1 MEDRSDG
8 DLELWGLSGLG
19 VAEQRKGESRTTTRT
34 RTIGKGCLFDRA
46 RYRSSAVTGENRWRN
61 EHEHENQNDGRE
73 GRLFDHARYRILVLA
88 GERRRKIE
96 DEYENDGGEGHLFKS
111 SIVLV
116 HEHDFWERKDRM
128 TNTANGLIVGGM
140 QSGAGKTAVTCMILA
155 ALYERGLPIQ
165 PFKAGP
171 DFIDPGYHGR
181 FADGPS
187 RILDFWLMND
197 AGIVQ
202 ETITH
207 GAGRISIVEGVM
219 GLFDG
224 SEVTS
229 DEGSTVAMARLL
241 RWPVIL
247 VIPSAKAGRSLAAAL
262 RGFMA
267 EAGSGLIAG
276 VILNGVSGRSHA
288 EYLREAI
295 APLKLPVLGA
305 IPICPE
311 LSWPERHLGLQANQE
326 RDLPHRKEL
335 AQLGETYL
343 DLSGILALVEPAKG
357 GPPAQEPPEKGIRI
371 GLARDQA
378 FHFYYEA
385 NLDYLRRQGFQLVEF
400 SPMHESKLPSDLE
413 GLIIGGGFPELFTDE
428 LAQNEALRSGVRSVI
443 GDGLPCYAEC
453 GGMMWLSEEIVS
465 QSGRRFPMVG
475 AIPGAVEMTPGLQH
489 FGYCEC
495 SELERAPSEMIRGH
509 EFHHSR
515 WTAESQLA
523 NLWMV
528 RRKRIDA
535 TRREGFQK
543 RHLHASYVHL
553 YFSSTQTVFPSL
565 MKKDNRMAAL

>member
-1 MEDRSDG
+1 M
-8 DLELWGLSGLG
+8 
-19 VAEQRKGESRTTTRT
+19 
-34 RTIGKGCLFDRA
+34 I
-46 RYRSSAVTGENRWRN
+46 
-61 EHEHENQNDGRE
+61 
-73 GRLFDHARYRILVLA
+73 
-88 GERRRKIE
+88 
-96 DEYENDGGEGHLFKS
+96 
-111 SIVLV
+111 
-116 HEHDFWERKDRM
+116 
-128 TNTANGLIVGGM
+128 NTAHGLIVGGM

-155 ALYERGLPIQ
+155 ALYERGLPVQ

-181 FADGPS
+181 FAGRPS
-187 RILDFWLMND
+187 RNLDFWLMND
-197 AGIVQ
+197 AAIVQ
-202 ETITH
+202 ETMTH

-229 DEGSTVAMARLL
+229 DQGSTMAMGRLL

-267 EAGSGLIAG
+267 EAGPGLIAG

-305 IPICPE
+305 IPICSE

-326 RDLPHRKEL
+326 RDFPHRREL
-335 AQLGETYL
+335 ARLGGAYL
-343 DLSGILALVEPAKG
+343 DLSGILALVEPAEKAEFRIQESGFRIGPEPG
-357 GPPAQEPPEKGIRI
+357 GLGTSPRHHEEGSGGLPAQESSEKGIRI

-400 SPMHESKLPSDLE
+400 SPMHESKLPSGLE

-428 LAQNEALRSGVRSVI
+428 LAQNEALRSGVRSLI
-443 GDGLPCYAEC
+443 RDGLPCYAEC
-453 GGMMWLSEEIVS
+453 GGMMWLTEEIVS
-465 QSGRRFPMVG
+465 RSGRRFPMVG
-475 AIPGAVEMTPGLQH
+475 AIPGAVEMTSGLQH

-528 RRKRIDA
+528 RRKRIGA

-543 RHLHASYVHL
+543 HHLHASYVHL
-553 YFSSTQTVFPSL
+553 FFSGTQTVFPSL

>member
-1 MEDRSDG
+1 
-8 DLELWGLSGLG
+8 
-19 VAEQRKGESRTTTRT
+19 
-34 RTIGKGCLFDRA
+34 
-46 RYRSSAVTGENRWRN
+46 
-61 EHEHENQNDGRE
+61 
-73 GRLFDHARYRILVLA
+73 
-88 GERRRKIE
+88 
-96 DEYENDGGEGHLFKS
+96 
-111 SIVLV
+111 
-116 HEHDFWERKDRM
+116 M
-128 TNTANGLIVGGM
+128 TNMSHGLIVGGM

-181 FADGPS
+181 FAGRPS
-187 RILDFWLMND
+187 RNLDFWLMKD
-197 AGIVQ
+197 AGIVE
-202 ETITH
+202 ETMTH

-229 DEGSTVAMARLL
+229 DEGSTMAMARLL

-267 EAGSGLIAG
+267 EAGSDLVAG

-288 EYLREAI
+288 DYLREAI

-305 IPICPE
+305 IPICSE

-326 RDLPHRKEL
+326 RDFPHRKEL
-335 AQLGETYL
+335 AQLGESYL
-343 DLSGILALVEPAKG
+343 DLSGIMALVEPAEKAELRIQESGFSIGPETGGLGTFPCHADEGSG
-357 GPPAQEPPEKGIRI
+357 GPPARDPSGNGIRI

-385 NLDYLRRQGFQLVEF
+385 NLDYLRRHGFELVEF
-400 SPMHESKLPSDLE
+400 SPLADSKLPS
-413 GLIIGGGFPELFTDE
+413 GLQGVIIGGGFPELFADE
-428 LAQNEALRSGVRSVI
+428 LSQNQALRSGIRSAI
-443 GDGLPCYAEC
+443 EDELPCYAEC
-453 GGMMWLSEEIVS
+453 GGMMWLTEEIVS
-465 QSGRRFPMVG
+465 RSGQRFPMVG

-495 SELERAPSEMIRGH
+495 FELKGAPGEMIRGH

-523 NLWMV
+523 NRWMV
-528 RRKRIDA
+528 RRKRIGV
-535 TRREGFQK
+535 TRREGFQ
-543 RHLHASYVHL
+543 RHDLHASYVHL
-553 YFSSTQTVFPSL
+553 YFSESGSLFPSL
-565 MKKDNRMAAL
+565 MNKSRMAAL

>member
-1 MEDRSDG
+1 
-8 DLELWGLSGLG
+8 
-19 VAEQRKGESRTTTRT
+19 
-34 RTIGKGCLFDRA
+34 
-46 RYRSSAVTGENRWRN
+46 
-61 EHEHENQNDGRE
+61 
-73 GRLFDHARYRILVLA
+73 
-88 GERRRKIE
+88 
-96 DEYENDGGEGHLFKS
+96 
-111 SIVLV
+111 
-116 HEHDFWERKDRM
+116 
-128 TNTANGLIVGGM
+128 
-140 QSGAGKTAVTCMILA
+140 
-155 ALYERGLPIQ
+155 
-165 PFKAGP
+165 
-171 DFIDPGYHGR
+171 YHGR
-181 FADGPS
+181 FAGGPS
-187 RILDFWLMND
+187 RNLDFWLMND

-202 ETITH
+202 ETMTH

-224 SEVTS
+224 GEVTS
-229 DEGSTVAMARLL
+229 DQGSTMAMARLL

-295 APLKLPVLGA
+295 APLKLPVFGA
-305 IPICPE
+305 IPICSE
-311 LSWPERHLGLQANQE
+311 LSWPERHLGLQASQE
-326 RDLPHRKEL
+326 RDFPHRRAL

-343 DLSGILALVEPAKG
+343 DLSGILALVEPARG
-357 GPPAQEPPEKGIRI
+357 GPPAQAPPEKGIRI

-385 NLDYLRRQGFQLVEF
+385 NLDYLRCQGFQLVEF
-400 SPMHESKLPSDLE
+400 SPMHESKLPPGLE
-413 GLIIGGGFPELFTDE
+413 GLILGGGFPELFTDE

-443 GDGLPCYAEC
+443 RDGLPCYAEC
-453 GGMMWLSEEIVS
+453 GGMMWLTEEIVS
-465 QSGRRFPMVG
+465 RSGRRFPMVG
-475 AIPGAVEMTPGLQH
+475 AIPGAVEMTSGLQH

-495 SELERAPSEMIRGH
+495 SELERSPSEMIRGH

-528 RRKRIDA
+528 RRKRIGA

-543 RHLHASYVHL
+543 QHLHASYVHL
-553 YFSSTQTVFPSL
+553 YFSGTQTVFPSL
-565 MKKDNRMAAL
+565 INKDNRMAAL

>member
-1 MEDRSDG
+1 
-8 DLELWGLSGLG
+8 
-19 VAEQRKGESRTTTRT
+19 
-34 RTIGKGCLFDRA
+34 
-46 RYRSSAVTGENRWRN
+46 
-61 EHEHENQNDGRE
+61 
-73 GRLFDHARYRILVLA
+73 
-88 GERRRKIE
+88 
-96 DEYENDGGEGHLFKS
+96 
-111 SIVLV
+111 
-116 HEHDFWERKDRM
+116 M
-128 TNTANGLIVGGM
+128 TNPANGLIVGGM

-400 SPMHESKLPSDLE
+400 SPMHESKLPSGLE

-528 RRKRIDA
+528 RRKRIGA

-565 MKKDNRMAAL
+565 MKKDNRTAAL

>member
-1 MEDRSDG
+1 MIAWR
-8 DLELWGLSGLG
+8 
-19 VAEQRKGESRTTTRT
+19 GEVHNRT
-34 RTIGKGCLFDRA
+34 RYRA
-46 RYRSSAVTGENRWRN
+46 RFPVVGGGRRRKDENDN
-61 EHEHENQNDGRE
+61 EHED
-73 GRLFDHARYRILVLA
+73 
-88 GERRRKIE
+88 
-96 DEYENDGGEGHLFKS
+96 
-111 SIVLV
+111 
-116 HEHDFWERKDRM
+116 DFLGRKDRM
-128 TNTANGLIVGGM
+128 TNQAHGLIVGGM

-155 ALYERGLPIQ
+155 ALYLRGLPIQ

-181 FADGPS
+181 FGGGPS
-187 RILDFWLMND
+187 RNLDFWLMND
-197 AGIVQ
+197 AGIVE
-202 ETITH
+202 ETMTH

-229 DEGSTVAMARLL
+229 DQGSTIALARLL
-241 RWPVIL
+241 HWPVIL

-267 EAGSGLIAG
+267 EARSGLIAG

-305 IPICPE
+305 IPICSE
-311 LSWPERHLGLQANQE
+311 LCWPERHLGLQANQE
-326 RDLPHRKEL
+326 RHFPHRREL
-335 AQLGETYL
+335 AQLAESYL
-343 DLSGILALVEPAKG
+343 DLSGIMDLVEPAKD
-357 GPPAQEPPEKGIRI
+357 GPPAKEPSGKGIRL
-371 GLARDQA
+371 GLAKDQA

-385 NLDYLRRQGFQLVEF
+385 NLDYLQRQGFQLVEF
-400 SPMHESKLPSDLE
+400 SPMCDSKLPSGLE

-428 LAQNEALRSGVRSVI
+428 LAQNEALRSGVRSAI
-443 GDGLPCYAEC
+443 KDGLPCYAEC
-453 GGMMWLSEEIVS
+453 GGMMWLTEEIVS
-465 QSGRRFPMVG
+465 RSGRRFPMVG

-528 RRKRIDA
+528 RRKRIGT

-543 RHLHASYVHL
+543 HHLHTSYVHL
-553 YFSSTQTVFPSL
+553 YFSGTQTVIPSL
-565 MKKDNRMAAL
+565 MNKPGRMAAL

>member
-1 MEDRSDG
+1 
-8 DLELWGLSGLG
+8 
-19 VAEQRKGESRTTTRT
+19 
-34 RTIGKGCLFDRA
+34 
-46 RYRSSAVTGENRWRN
+46 
-61 EHEHENQNDGRE
+61 
-73 GRLFDHARYRILVLA
+73 
-88 GERRRKIE
+88 
-96 DEYENDGGEGHLFKS
+96 
-111 SIVLV
+111 
-116 HEHDFWERKDRM
+116 M
-128 TNTANGLIVGGM
+128 TDWITYPANGLIVGGM

-181 FADGPS
+181 FADRPS
-187 RILDFWLMND
+187 RNLDFWLMND

-202 ETITH
+202 ETMTH

-229 DEGSTVAMARLL
+229 DEGSTMAMARLL

-288 EYLREAI
+288 DYLREAI

-343 DLSGILALVEPAKG
+343 DLLGILALVEPAKG
-357 GPPAQEPPEKGIRI
+357 GPPAQAPPEKGIRI

-400 SPMHESKLPSDLE
+400 SPMQESKLPSGLE

-443 GDGLPCYAEC
+443 RDGLPCYAEC

-495 SELERAPSEMIRGH
+495 SELARASSEMIRGH

-528 RRKRIDA
+528 RRKRIGA

-543 RHLHASYVHL
+543 QHLHASYVHL
-553 YFSSTQTVFPSL
+553 YFSGTQTVLPSL

>member
-1 MEDRSDG
+1 M
-8 DLELWGLSGLG
+8 
-19 VAEQRKGESRTTTRT
+19 
-34 RTIGKGCLFDRA
+34 I
-46 RYRSSAVTGENRWRN
+46 
-61 EHEHENQNDGRE
+61 
-73 GRLFDHARYRILVLA
+73 
-88 GERRRKIE
+88 
-96 DEYENDGGEGHLFKS
+96 
-111 SIVLV
+111 
-116 HEHDFWERKDRM
+116 
-128 TNTANGLIVGGM
+128 NTAHGLIVGGM
-140 QSGAGKTAVTCMILA
+140 QSGAGKTAVTCMMLA

-187 RILDFWLMND
+187 RNLDFWLMND
-197 AGIVQ
+197 ADIVQ
-202 ETITH
+202 EAITH

-229 DEGSTVAMARLL
+229 DQGSTMAMARLL

-276 VILNGVSGRSHA
+276 VILDGVSGRSHA

-343 DLSGILALVEPAKG
+343 DLLGILALVEPAKG
-357 GPPAQEPPEKGIRI
+357 GPPAQAPPEKGIRI

-400 SPMHESKLPSDLE
+400 SPMHESKLPPGLE
-413 GLIIGGGFPELFTDE
+413 GLIIGGGFPELFTHE

-443 GDGLPCYAEC
+443 RDGLPCYAEC

-528 RRKRIDA
+528 RRKRIGA

-543 RHLHASYVHL
+543 QHLHASYVHL
-553 YFSSTQTVFPSL
+553 YFSGTQTVFPSL

>member
-1 MEDRSDG
+1 
-8 DLELWGLSGLG
+8 
-19 VAEQRKGESRTTTRT
+19 
-34 RTIGKGCLFDRA
+34 
-46 RYRSSAVTGENRWRN
+46 
-61 EHEHENQNDGRE
+61 
-73 GRLFDHARYRILVLA
+73 
-88 GERRRKIE
+88 
-96 DEYENDGGEGHLFKS
+96 
-111 SIVLV
+111 
-116 HEHDFWERKDRM
+116 M
-128 TNTANGLIVGGM
+128 TNTAHGLIVGGM

-165 PFKAGP
+165 PFKVGP

-181 FADGPS
+181 FAGGPS
-187 RILDFWLMND
+187 RNLDFWLMKD

-202 ETITH
+202 ETMTH

-229 DEGSTVAMARLL
+229 DEGSTMAMARLL
-241 RWPVIL
+241 QWPVIL

-267 EAGSGLIAG
+267 EADSDLVAG

-305 IPICPE
+305 IPTCSE

-326 RDLPHRKEL
+326 RDFPHRKEL
-335 AQLGETYL
+335 AQLGESYL
-343 DLSGILALVEPAKG
+343 DLSSIMALVEPAKG
-357 GPPAQEPPEKGIRI
+357 GPPAQEPSGKGIRI

-385 NLDYLRRQGFQLVEF
+385 NLDYLRRHDFELVEF
-400 SPMHESKLPSDLE
+400 SPMYDSKLPSGLE
-413 GLIIGGGFPELFTDE
+413 GLIIGGGFPELFADE
-428 LAQNEALRSGVRSVI
+428 LSQNQALRSEIRSAI
-443 GDGLPCYAEC
+443 EDGLPCYAEC
-453 GGMMWLSEEIVS
+453 GGMMWLTEEIIS
-465 QSGRRFPMVG
+465 RSGRRLPMVG

-528 RRKRIDA
+528 RRKRIGA

-543 RHLHASYVHL
+543 HRLHASYVHL
-553 YFSSTQTVFPSL
+553 YFSGTRTVFPSS
-565 MKKDNRMAAL
+565 MNKDTTMAAL

>member
-1 MEDRSDG
+1 
-8 DLELWGLSGLG
+8 
-19 VAEQRKGESRTTTRT
+19 
-34 RTIGKGCLFDRA
+34 
-46 RYRSSAVTGENRWRN
+46 
-61 EHEHENQNDGRE
+61 
-73 GRLFDHARYRILVLA
+73 
-88 GERRRKIE
+88 
-96 DEYENDGGEGHLFKS
+96 
-111 SIVLV
+111 
-116 HEHDFWERKDRM
+116 M
-128 TNTANGLIVGGM
+128 TNAANGLIVGGM

-181 FADGPS
+181 FAGGPS
-187 RILDFWLMND
+187 RNLDFWLMND

-202 ETITH
+202 ETVTH

-229 DEGSTVAMARLL
+229 DQGSTMAMGRLL
-241 RWPVIL
+241 GWPVIL

-267 EAGSGLIAG
+267 EAASGLIAG
-276 VILNGVSGRSHA
+276 VILNGVSGHSHA

-305 IPICPE
+305 IPICPD

-326 RDLPHRKEL
+326 RDFPHRRKL
-335 AQLGETYL
+335 AQLGESYL
-343 DLSGILALVEPAKG
+343 DLPGIMALVEPAKG
-357 GPPAQEPPEKGIRI
+357 GPPTQEPSGKGIRI

-400 SPMHESKLPSDLE
+400 SPMYESKLPSGLE
-413 GLIIGGGFPELFTDE
+413 GLVIGGGFPELFTDE
-428 LAQNEALRSGVRSVI
+428 LAQNAALRSSVRSI
-443 GDGLPCYAEC
+443 IRDGLPCYAEC
-453 GGMMWLSEEIVS
+453 GGMMWLTEEIVS
-465 QSGRRFPMVG
+465 RSGQRFPMVG
-475 AIPGAVEMTPGLQH
+475 AIPGGVEMTPGLQH

-528 RRKRIDA
+528 RRKRIGA
-535 TRREGFQK
+535 TRREGFRK
-543 RHLHASYVHL
+543 HHLHASYVHL
-553 YFSSTQTVFPSL
+553 YFSGTQTVFPSL
-565 MKKDNRMAAL
+565 MNKDSRMAAL

>member
-1 MEDRSDG
+1 
-8 DLELWGLSGLG
+8 
-19 VAEQRKGESRTTTRT
+19 
-34 RTIGKGCLFDRA
+34 
-46 RYRSSAVTGENRWRN
+46 
-61 EHEHENQNDGRE
+61 
-73 GRLFDHARYRILVLA
+73 
-88 GERRRKIE
+88 
-96 DEYENDGGEGHLFKS
+96 
-111 SIVLV
+111 
-116 HEHDFWERKDRM
+116 M
-128 TNTANGLIVGGM
+128 TNPANGLIVGGM

-400 SPMHESKLPSDLE
+400 SPMHESKLPSGLE

-528 RRKRIDA
+528 RRKRIGA

>member
-1 MEDRSDG
+1 
-8 DLELWGLSGLG
+8 
-19 VAEQRKGESRTTTRT
+19 
-34 RTIGKGCLFDRA
+34 
-46 RYRSSAVTGENRWRN
+46 
-61 EHEHENQNDGRE
+61 
-73 GRLFDHARYRILVLA
+73 
-88 GERRRKIE
+88 
-96 DEYENDGGEGHLFKS
+96 
-111 SIVLV
+111 
-116 HEHDFWERKDRM
+116 M
-128 TNTANGLIVGGM
+128 TNQANGLIVGGM

-155 ALYERGLPIQ
+155 ALCERGLPIQ

-181 FADGPS
+181 FAGRPS
-187 RILDFWLMND
+187 RNLDFWLMND
-197 AGIVQ
+197 AGIVE
-202 ETITH
+202 ETMTH

-229 DEGSTVAMARLL
+229 DQGSTMAMARIL

-267 EAGSGLIAG
+267 EAGSGLVAG

-295 APLKLPVLGA
+295 APLKLAVLGA
-305 IPICPE
+305 IPICSG

-326 RDLPHRKEL
+326 RDFPPRREL
-335 AQLGETYL
+335 AQLGESYL
-343 DLSGILALVEPAKG
+343 DLSAIIALVEPAKG
-357 GPPAQEPPEKGIRI
+357 GPPALEPSGNGIRI

-385 NLDYLRRQGFQLVEF
+385 NLDYVRRLGFQLVEF
-400 SPMHESKLPSDLE
+400 SPMCDPKLPSGLE
-413 GLIIGGGFPELFTDE
+413 GLIIGGGFPELFADE
-428 LAQNEALRSGVRSVI
+428 LAQNEALRSGVRTAI
-443 GDGLPCYAEC
+443 KDGLPCYAEC
-453 GGMMWLSEEIVS
+453 GGMMWLTEEIVS
-465 QSGRRFPMVG
+465 RAGQRSPMVG

-495 SELERAPSEMIRGH
+495 SELERAPSEVIRGH

-515 WTAESQLA
+515 WTAELQLA

-528 RRKRIDA
+528 RRKRIGA
-535 TRREGFQK
+535 TRREGFLK
-543 RHLHASYVHL
+543 NHLHASYVHL
-553 YFSSTQTVFPSL
+553 YFSGTQTVFTSL
-565 MKKDNRMAAL
+565 MNKNGRMAAL

>member
-1 MEDRSDG
+1 M
-8 DLELWGLSGLG
+8 
-19 VAEQRKGESRTTTRT
+19 
-34 RTIGKGCLFDRA
+34 I
-46 RYRSSAVTGENRWRN
+46 
-61 EHEHENQNDGRE
+61 
-73 GRLFDHARYRILVLA
+73 
-88 GERRRKIE
+88 
-96 DEYENDGGEGHLFKS
+96 
-111 SIVLV
+111 
-116 HEHDFWERKDRM
+116 
-128 TNTANGLIVGGM
+128 NTAHGLIVGGM
-140 QSGAGKTAVTCMILA
+140 QSGAGKTAVTCMMLA
-155 ALYERGLPIQ
+155 ALYERGLPVQ

-187 RILDFWLMND
+187 RNLDFWLMND

-202 ETITH
+202 ETMTH

-229 DEGSTVAMARLL
+229 DEGSTMTMARLL

-326 RDLPHRKEL
+326 RDLPHPKEL

-357 GPPAQEPPEKGIRI
+357 GPPAQAPPEKGIRI

-385 NLDYLRRQGFQLVEF
+385 NLDFLRRQGFELVEF
-400 SPMHESKLPSDLE
+400 SPMRESKLPSDLQ

-453 GGMMWLSEEIVS
+453 GGMMWLSQEIVS

-528 RRKRIDA
+528 RRKRIGA

-543 RHLHASYVHL
+543 QHLHASYVHL
-553 YFSSTQTVFPSL
+553 YFSGTQTVFPSL